1 MTFSCIS
8 SEYMRESHD
17 LHTHMKQSA
26 VIDRLQIWIGKGDQL
41 LEYGSSLPWV
51 ASVISH
57 TCLSS
62 ICIFYLYNYV
72 LGLNLMLLINC
83 SCWVQIWSCSLVFK
97 FFFFLVFVAD
107 CAPSYIVVQIWS
119 FIFFKDPRVSF
130 VLAFNFADLGG
141 EVVSSAKRRCCL
153 VITCAPKLD
162 I

>member
-1 MTFSCIS
+1 MNFVWWYLFQIQIMTFSCIS

-72 LGLNLMLLINC
+72 LGLNLMFLINC
-83 SCWVQIWSCSLVFK
+83 SCWVQIWSWGSLV
-97 FFFFLVFVAD
+97 
-107 CAPSYIVVQIWS
+107 IVVNIDIGYLGS
-119 FIFFKDPRVSF
+119 ML
-130 VLAFNFADLGG
+130 LAIDWIEFPILLLF
-141 EVVSSAKRRCCL
+141 C
-153 VITCAPKLD
+153 
-162 I
+162 